1 MRIVTGFMP
10 QTSGEALVRGFD
22 VEEQSFE
29 AKRLVGHLPENAPCS
44 SDMTASGFLKFCGEA
59 RGLRGAGLKDG
70 VDRAITT
77 CFLEPFVHPSI
88 NPLSKG
94 YRHRLGLARARQ
106 AHERRL
112 SLTDC
117 VSFEVMSERGYSKV
131 IADDEHLGRLGYR
144 LASDSYEIGTGCTE
158 GLRCVARSKCRLPFR
173 KRHSRRKETRRRVRT
188 AAACVSCGCYRV
200 IYSES
205 FFGAVFFLAD
215 FGFSSVVSAGVS
227 ATAAES
233 THSRI
238 AMGAASLLR
247 APIFTMR
254 V

>member
-94 YRHRLGLARARQ
+94 YRHQTGSGASPSGSRTNI
-106 AHERRL
+106 EP
-112 SLTDC
+112 
-117 VSFEVMSERGYSKV
+117 
-131 IADDEHLGRLGYR
+131 YR
-144 LASDSYEIGTGCTE
+144 LRFVRGHVGT
-158 GLRCVARSKCRLPFR
+158 RLLQGHR
-173 KRHSRRKETRRRVRT
+173 
-188 AAACVSCGCYRV
+188 
-200 IYSES
+200 
-205 FFGAVFFLAD
+205 
-215 FGFSSVVSAGVS
+215 
-227 ATAAES
+227 
-233 THSRI
+233 
-238 AMGAASLLR
+238 
-247 APIFTMR
+247 
-254 V
+254 